1 MKVNNKR
8 NMFNEATRVQM
19 PAMVHL
25 TRLGYTY
32 FGKISE
38 EMAGTIYDP
47 DTNILIDVF
56 KKKFAQLNPE
66 RAGEAMQVLREIR
79 QELDN
84 DDLGRAFYTRLT
96 SVSPVK
102 LIDFEELNKNDYHFT
117 AEFTCKNGQDEF
129 RPDITLFVNGLPIAF
144 IEVKKPNNKGGMVAE
159 SKRMNRQRFPNKKFR
174 NYFYKV
180 SLTPKITMELTA
192 KFSEIYKILKEGESY
207 FSLGN
212 NCRINYIMKIVQIFN
227 EIEKIKIDK
236 KFDTIKK
243 HIEWWFSKDKT
254 LFTGTASNHYDFIS
268 KEFLYKFTRN
278 IGAFISLCLLN
289 KDDLKGN
296 QKEKT
301 GLPWIIFWLKD
312 IITWGT
318 LDPVTAYIMANDS
331 SVITRVDAQKIS
343 QNYYNNYGYI
353 NNDEIFNP
361 DTIKKWYHIYKIQY
375 NKHAE
380 EEHNNEEQFQVKL
393 DRNFILYT
401 QLKYRVIP
409 IIKNNKIYWI
419 DIAGY
424 IMAVSDIGKINV
436 YDNDYIL
443 YPKEKRV
450 ISSKY
455 LS

>member
-1 MKVNNKR
+1 
-8 NMFNEATRVQM
+8 
-19 PAMVHL
+19 
-25 TRLGYTY
+25 
-32 FGKISE
+32 
-38 EMAGTIYDP
+38 
-47 DTNILIDVF
+47 
-56 KKKFAQLNPE
+56 
-66 RAGEAMQVLREIR
+66 
-79 QELDN
+79 
-84 DDLGRAFYTRLT
+84 
-96 SVSPVK
+96 
-102 LIDFEELNKNDYHFT
+102 
-117 AEFTCKNGQDEF
+117 
-129 RPDITLFVNGLPIAF
+129 
-144 IEVKKPNNKGGMVAE
+144 
-159 SKRMNRQRFPNKKFR
+159 
-174 NYFYKV
+174 
-180 SLTPKITMELTA
+180 MELTA

-318 LDPVTAYIMANDS
+318 LDPVTAYIMANAS

-361 DTIKKWYHIYKIQY
+361 DTIKKWYHIY
-375 NKHAE
+375 
-380 EEHNNEEQFQVKL
+380 
-393 DRNFILYT
+393 
-401 QLKYRVIP
+401 
-409 IIKNNKIYWI
+409 
-419 DIAGY
+419 
-424 IMAVSDIGKINV
+424 
-436 YDNDYIL
+436 
-443 YPKEKRV
+443 
-450 ISSKY
+450 
-455 LS
+455 LSLIHI